1 METRKIQFTGGST
14 YTISLPK
21 EWANDNGVE
30 AGSMVYLFPKAE
42 GSLVVRTEQ
51 KEEPREV
58 RASVDG
64 LDDTALREVIRALY
78 SSGAE
83 KIVLDAATEFDDA
96 QRRTVT
102 RVVANLIGFEVFEE
116 TRTQLVLCNLI
127 SGSNVSLGQAV
138 SQLQS
143 VTISMYEDAIRY
155 VQGDIADPDHVL
167 EREREVRRL
176 HSLIK
181 RHFQRAFTS
190 EQALTELD
198 IDRQTASDYHDAATQ
213 MHRISC
219 SAGRLARTAD
229 SLDDP
234 SPEFERAIDLT
245 GRSVDLVR
253 DATSALLDDR
263 NVGEAAEVVTVI
275 DDVEADLADVRRT
288 VYGAGT
294 DADCRTVLVLERTA
308 DVLEC
313 CRTIVEAA
321 VRTCRREETGLTSNS
336 LQGSK
341 STALD

>member
-30 AGSMVYLFPKAE
+30 AGSMVYLFPKAQ

-51 KEEPREV
+51 EEESTEV

-127 SGSNVSLGQAV
+127 SGSNVSLRQAV

-143 VTISMYEDAIRY
+143 VTIAMYEDAIRY
-155 VQGDIADPDHVL
+155 VQGDLGDPDHVL
-167 EREREVRRL
+167 EREKEVRRL
-176 HSLIK
+176 YSLVK

-198 IDRQTASDYHDAATQ
+198 IDRQTASDYHAAATQ
-213 MHRISC
+213 LNQIS
-219 SAGRLARTAD
+219 SYAARLTRTAD
-229 SLDDP
+229 CHDDP
-234 SPEFERAIDLT
+234 PAEFERAVALT

-253 DATSALLDDR
+253 DATEPLLNDR
-263 NVGEAAEVVTVI
+263 SVREAAEVVTAI
-275 DDVEADLADVRRT
+275 DDVESDLAETREA
-288 VYGAGT
+288 VYGGI
-294 DADCRTVLVLERTA
+294 DADCRTLLVLERTA

-321 VRTCRREETGLTSNS
+321 VRTCRREEVELSS
-336 LQGSK
+336 DLRQGSK